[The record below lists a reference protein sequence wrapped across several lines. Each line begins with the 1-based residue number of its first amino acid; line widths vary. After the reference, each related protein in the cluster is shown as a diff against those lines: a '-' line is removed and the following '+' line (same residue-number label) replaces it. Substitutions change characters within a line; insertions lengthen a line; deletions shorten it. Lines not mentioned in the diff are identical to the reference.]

1 MRGLLFVASI
11 TIFYPCIALSALSDH
26 FVTTWKTD
34 QVPPGT
40 NYVAVPIFDGPC
52 DIDWDGDTNDVTPT
66 LTFDMGQ
73 SADMTSA
80 YI

>member
-1 MRGLLFVASI
+1 MRRLLFVSSI
-11 TIFYPCIALSALSDH
+11 TIFYPSTALSALSDH

-40 NYVAVPIFDGPC
+40 NYVAVPIFDS
-52 DIDWDGDTNDVTPT
+52 
-66 LTFDMGQ
+66 LGQ
-73 SADMTSA
+73 VSDMTSA